1 LIEGVVMVD
10 IREPIR
16 QLAYLPK
23 LIMKILGDPETIK
36 FVLKAKKMEVER
48 GENKLD

>member
-1 LIEGVVMVD
+1 MVD

-23 LIMKILGDPETIK
+23 LIMKILGNPETIK
-36 FVLKAKKMEVER
+36 LVLTGKKIEVEH
-48 GENKLD
+48 GETKLD